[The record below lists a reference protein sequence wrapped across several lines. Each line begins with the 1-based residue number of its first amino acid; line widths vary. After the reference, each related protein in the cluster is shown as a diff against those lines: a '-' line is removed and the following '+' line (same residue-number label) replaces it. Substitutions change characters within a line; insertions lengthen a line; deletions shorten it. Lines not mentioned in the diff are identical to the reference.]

1 MTTSFLNIWEENKS
15 RGLFDM
21 KKFVKIF
28 PVLSKGFEIKTEMNI
43 HAVDKNM
50 YVENV
55 IAAILAGISIWFFAL
70 VMENYK
76 NTGLAPEFP
85 TLMVCGFTMIAAIQS
100 LFAGMQLQI
109 IVQKNRQDFEMNLHR
124 LRMTRSI

>member
-1 MTTSFLNIWEENKS
+1 
-15 RGLFDM
+15 M
-21 KKFVKIF
+21 KKFVRIF

>member
-1 MTTSFLNIWEENKS
+1 
-15 RGLFDM
+15 M

-28 PVLSKGFEIKTEMNI
+28 SVLSKGFEIKTEMNI

-55 IAAILAGISIWFFAL
+55 IASILAGISIWFFAL